1 MGERESKTPQAM
13 KQRQQRRRAEAEK
26 EADRAAMMASVEAV
40 LGPLTKPQAV
50 LQRIIDENPNAGR
63 SVWDAL
69 FLLEVRDDPDLKR
82 AVVDKVFNGLWQ
94 RLRAN

>member
-13 KQRQQRRRAEAEK
+13 KQRQQRRRTEAEK

-69 FLLEVRDDPDLKR
+69 FLREVMDDPELRR
-82 AVVDKVFNGLWQ
+82 ALLDEVFNDMW
-94 RLRAN
+94 RRSHAN